1 MPSERRLWQLSLQ
14 PPPTRGRRLPWLATT
29 SSMPR
34 ERERLLH
41 AQSLSAFS
49 AGVADRLCDAEGSVI
64 AVLGRLM
71 KEAARWAPLDKR
83 LAEVAKRLDALKPEV
98 QDIGETCHDLAET
111 FEADPERL
119 DAVERGARH
128 YRRELDPS
136 LPPDSATINDEEI
149 GIALCLGEHLYDLD
163 HLRAAA
169 QLLSSPRVDAA
180 RLCRLAIQERCEPV
194 LLHTAEQARRFAPE
208 LQPWAWVRRHLPA
221 RPGPRTDALPHW
233 SRLVSHTGVSA
244 HGGPPRTD
252 WLCRHE

>member
-1 MPSERRLWQLSLQ
+1 MELKEQPFAFTLSRRLGDVPHVSGLL
-14 PPPTRGRRLPWLATT
+14 RRLAHTSGAGEHITDWL
-29 SSMPR
+29 
-34 ERERLLH
+34 
-41 AQSLSAFS
+41 
-49 AGVADRLCDAEGSVI
+49 
-64 AVLGRLM
+64 
-71 KEAARWAPLDKR
+71 
-83 LAEVAKRLDALKPEV
+83 LKV
-98 QDIGETCHDLAET
+98 
-111 FEADPERL
+111 
-119 DAVERGARH
+119 AVERGARH

-221 RPGPRTDALPHW
+221 RPVPRTDALPHW